1 MVLIKMIFAAH
12 LRHSN
17 FGPSADVK
25 PMQDDLVLRAL
36 TEGDGSA
43 LYLIV

>member
-1 MVLIKMIFAAH
+1 MIFAAH